1 MVPTQA
7 NDITRYILV
16 DKPPIPDFSSHR
28 VTYLRR
34 NM

>member
-1 MVPTQA
+1 MVCLQA
-7 NDITRYILV
+7 NDITRHIPV

-28 VTYLRR
+28 ATYRRR